1 VTLIIPRGCRRPALL
16 AAFLVSA
23 FLQQGELAAQSDAA
37 STAARVRAHVE
48 FLADD
53 LLEGR
58 EAGTRGYDVAAR
70 YVAAMLRAYG
80 LEPAGD
86 GGTFFQS
93 VALREG
99 RLASGEI
106 VLQPKAGPPLTLN
119 VPGEAVVVP
128 NLVQRQAHVTAP
140 AVYVGYGITAPEL
153 KYDDYAGID
162 VRGKMAIVLGNAPGQ
177 FSSELRAHY
186 SSSEGKLQNAVAHGA
201 RGVIHIE
208 SPDYQKAYPWPR
220 TVEFVG
226 GPRIAWTDA
235 RGQPASQHQS
245 LEGRAYLSGDA
256 TEKLFANAPAPLADV
271 YAAAANGAA
280 RPLDLPVTVTIRT
293 TTEHRDIPSANVAAI
308 LKGGDAALAA
318 SYVVLT
324 AHLDHVGTGAVVN
337 GDRIYNGAYDNAAGC
352 AVLLEVARR
361 LAASVERPR
370 RSILVVFVT
379 AEEKGLIGSDYFARN
394 PPVPAASMV
403 ANVNLDMPL
412 LQWPI
417 ADVVAFGAENSSL
430 DRVVERAAGAAGL
443 KMVPDPLPQENLFV
457 RSDQYS
463 LVKQGVPAVF
473 LMPAFG
479 SKDPKIDGGAVFRGF
494 LDTHYHKPSD
504 DLSLPMNPE
513 AVAAFAETNYQ
524 ITLAIANDPVAPS
537 WKPGNFFGETFGGRR
552 GRK

>member
-1 VTLIIPRGCRRPALL
+1 VTHVVPRDCRRPVLL
-16 AAFLVSA
+16 AAFLASA
-23 FLQQGELAAQSDAA
+23 FLQGGQLAAQSDLAL
-37 STAARVRAHVE
+37 TAARVRAHVE

-70 YVAAMLRAYG
+70 YVAAMLRTYG

-86 GGTFFQS
+86 AGTFFQQ
-93 VALREG
+93 VPLREG
-99 RLASGEI
+99 RLSTGEI
-106 VLQPKAGPPLTLN
+106 VLQPKSGAQVTLAL
-119 VPGEAVVVP
+119 PGDAVVVP
-128 NLVQRQAHVTAP
+128 SLVRRETHVTAP
-140 AVYVGYGITAPEL
+140 AAYVGYGITAPEL

-162 VRGKMAIVLGNAPGQ
+162 VRGKIAIVLGNAPRQ
-177 FSSELRAHY
+177 FSTELRAHY

-208 SPDYQKAYPWPR
+208 LPDYQATYPWPR

-226 GPRIAWTDA
+226 GPRIGWTDVK
-235 RGQPASQHQS
+235 GQPASGHHS

-256 TEKLFANAPAPLADV
+256 TEKLFAGAPMPLAAV
-271 YAAAANGAA
+271 YAAAAKGAA
-280 RPLDLPVTVTIRT
+280 RPLDLPVSVTIRT
-293 TTEHRDIPSANVAAI
+293 TTEHRDVPSANVAGL
-308 LKGGDAALAA
+308 LKGGDAALAD

-324 AHLDHVGTGAVVN
+324 AHLDHVGTGPAVD

-361 LAASVERPR
+361 LASAGARPR

-394 PPVPAASMV
+394 PTVPAGSMV

-430 DRVVERAAGAAGL
+430 DAVVARSAAAAGL

-479 SKDPKIDGGAVFRGF
+479 SKDPKIDGGTIFRGF
-494 LDTHYHKPSD
+494 LDSHYHKPSD
-504 DLSLPMNPE
+504 DLSLPMNPD
-513 AVAAFAETNYQ
+513 AVAAFTETNYL
-524 ITLAIANDPVAPS
+524 ITLEIANDPVAPS
-537 WKPGNFFGETFGGRR
+537 WNPGNFFGETYGRR
-552 GRK
+552 RGAP